1 MHVGSGD
8 EVRVQINGITT
19 LVAAEYAGDFN
30 TNWFDPAFWGKKA
43 APVSAGGR
51 GSAWFIE
58 LPGQSWVLRQYQ
70 RGGLVRKLVRS
81 QYLYTGEKR
90 VRSFA
95 EFRLLQRMV
104 AKGLPVP
111 VPVAAMY
118 NLKNGWYSASIVLER
133 LGGVSPMGSIIEQLK
148 DSDWASIGHTIRE
161 FHDQNVFH
169 ADLNCFNILIG
180 ASGVYVIDF
189 DKGYIDP
196 KADRDTPWKHSQ
208 LTRLK
213 RSLRKVL
220 TNNLDRGWR
229 SLMQGYQGNSP
240 RSH

>member
-1 MHVGSGD
+1 MGFGD
-8 EVRVQINGITT
+8 EVRIRINGITT

-30 TNWFDPAFWGKKA
+30 TNWFDPAFWDKKA

-70 RGGLVRKLVRS
+70 RGGLVKKLVRFR
-81 QYLYTGEKR
+81 YLYTGEKR
-90 VRSFA
+90 VRSFS
-95 EFRLLQRMV
+95 EFRLLQLMV

-118 NLKNGWYSASIVLER
+118 SLTKGWYSASIILER
-133 LGGVSPMGSIIEQLK
+133 LDGVSPMGSIIEHLK
-148 DSDWASIGHTIRE
+148 DSDWASVGRTIRE

-180 ASGVYVIDF
+180 ASGIYVIDF
-189 DKGYIDP
+189 DKGYIDS
-196 KADRDTPWKHSQ
+196 KADSNTPWKHSQ
-208 LTRLK
+208 LRRLK

-220 TNNLDRGWR
+220 TNDLDKRWC
-229 SLMQGYQGNSP
+229 SLIQGYQNNSS